1 MPKKWFFICVVLL
14 FGCLRGAYAAIDE
27 QARLNGSDAN
37 TPPQEGNFA
46 LPTPQQ
52 PGPLLSFGQTLVDRN
67 DLQLQYTNYTV
78 TPQSN
83 GGTNHNMGVIYGF
96 TDTTD
101 VYLNFP
107 VDSSYKVR
115 TTRSS
120 GLADVLFQLEHAFYA
135 AGTTKYQDQATIV
148 GALTLPMQDSTN
160 LKRRDRPGQISV
172 GYGSPVYFVGAT
184 YNRTYVDWLA
194 FASPGV
200 LITTVSD
207 HIQLGSLAFYQA
219 GLGRIIKSVS
229 DKFIFSGLLE
239 FQGQYTAKDKEFGR
253 RLRNT
258 GGNVISLAPSLWFST
273 RHLILQA
280 GVSFPVVQNLNGNQG
295 KSDYSI
301 AATVTWTIT

>member
-1 MPKKWFFICVVLL
+1 MPKKWFFICVVLS
-14 FGCLRGAYAAIDE
+14 FSYLRGAYAAIDE
-27 QARLNGSDAN
+27 QAALNGSDVN
-37 TPPQEGNFA
+37 SPPQEGNFA

-52 PGPLLSFGQTLVDRN
+52 PGPFLSFGQTLIDRN

-78 TPQSN
+78 TPKSN
-83 GGTNHNMGVIYGF
+83 GGGNHNIGVIYGF

-101 VYLNFP
+101 VFLNFP
-107 VDSSYKVR
+107 VESSYNTR
-115 TTRSS
+115 ATRSS
-120 GLADVLFQLEHAFYA
+120 GLADVFFQLEHAFYA

-148 GALTLPMQDSTN
+148 GALTLPLQDSTT
-160 LKRRDRPGQISV
+160 LRRRNFPRPISV

-184 YNRTYVDWLA
+184 YNRTSVDWLA
-194 FASPGV
+194 FVSPGV

-207 HIQLGSLAFYQA
+207 HIQLGSQGLYQA
-219 GLGRIIKSVS
+219 GLGRVIKSVS
-229 DKFIFSGLLE
+229 DRYIFSGLLE

-253 RLRNT
+253 RLPNT
-258 GGNVISLAPSLWFST
+258 GGNIISLAPSLWLST

-280 GVSFPVVQNLNGNQG
+280 GVSLPVVQNLNGNQG